1 MSLLLP
7 SIPWTTKI
15 PTLMSEKLT
24 MKAGTVTMRD
34 RSKNRKPL
42 QKGRNLSIEAIQAIQ
57 ALKRVSK
64 ASIIHDD
71 VSRGGGGER
80 ESLETV
86 FRSKIR
92 RLVKFDMMAVLK
104 ELQNQN
110 EPYLALKVK

>member
-1 MSLLLP
+1 
-7 SIPWTTKI
+7 
-15 PTLMSEKLT
+15 